1 LGDNIKDQKLISVP
15 VATAVGLGAIIGAGI
30 FVLSGT
36 TIALAGANA
45 LIAFA
50 LVGVLAIII
59 AMEFGELGSIMPHAK
74 GASFSF
80 IFEAFGSEMGFITG
94 ILLYFSFSTAIAAI
108 ALGFGS
114 YLGILTGL
122 HSGYYPIIFAIIL
135 IFVLSILNII
145 GIKKAASA
153 DFYLVMIKL
162 GILTIFVISA
172 VVLAY
177 STKTLNVSNFTVPP
191 SKDNVYAIFSASI
204 AVFFAYSGFQSI
216 STLTSDVN
224 GGANKAAKAIVL
236 SVVISMIF
244 YILVVVALILM
255 VPASKYTVSAD
266 PLAFALSYVHAPYYL
281 YFIVTIGALIATTS
295 ATLAMIMTSSRVL
308 YQIGENKLLPKFFR
322 KFNSKKDVSVNGVI
336 ISSVIGIVMLFSGN
350 VYIIAAMSNFG
361 LLLSY
366 LVSSFAV
373 IHFRRIKK
381 SGTFKT
387 PLYPYTV
394 IVAIILLV
402 LFIYG
407 MPKEALDIGVI
418 IILILFMLYYFFI
431 EFKRDRV
438 IREELFK

>member
-1 LGDNIKDQKLISVP
+1 M
-15 VATAVGLGAIIGAGI
+15 
-30 FVLSGT
+30 
-36 TIALAGANA
+36 AGANA

-114 YLGILTGL
+114 YLGSLTGL
-122 HSGYYPIIFAIIL
+122 HSGYYSIIFAIIL

-204 AVFFAYSGFQSI
+204 AVF
-216 STLTSDVN
+216 LH
-224 GGANKAAKAIVL
+224 
-236 SVVISMIF
+236 
-244 YILVVVALILM
+244 ILDF
-255 VPASKYTVSAD
+255 SQ
-266 PLAFALSYVHAPYYL
+266 YL
-281 YFIVTIGALIATTS
+281 
-295 ATLAMIMTSSRVL
+295 
-308 YQIGENKLLPKFFR
+308 
-322 KFNSKKDVSVNGVI
+322 
-336 ISSVIGIVMLFSGN
+336 
-350 VYIIAAMSNFG
+350 
-361 LLLSY
+361 
-366 LVSSFAV
+366 
-373 IHFRRIKK
+373 H
-381 SGTFKT
+381 
-387 PLYPYTV
+387 
-394 IVAIILLV
+394 
-402 LFIYG
+402 
-407 MPKEALDIGVI
+407 
-418 IILILFMLYYFFI
+418 
-431 EFKRDRV
+431 
-438 IREELFK
+438 

>member
-1 LGDNIKDQKLISVP
+1 MVEKKLISLP

-45 LIAFA
+45 LVAFA
-50 LVGVLAIII
+50 LVGILAIII

-74 GASFSF
+74 GASFSY

-114 YLGILTGL
+114 YMGSLVGL
-122 HSGYYPIIFAIIL
+122 HYGYFPIVFAIIL
-135 IFVLSILNII
+135 IFVLSIVNIV
-145 GIKKAASA
+145 GVKKAAKA
-153 DFYLVMIKL
+153 DFYLVIIKL

-172 VVLAY
+172 IVLAY

-191 SKDNVYAIFSASI
+191 VKDNIAAIFAASI

-216 STLTSDVN
+216 STLTSDVK
-224 GGANKAAKAIVL
+224 GGADKAAKAIVL

-244 YILVVVALILM
+244 YILVVVALLVM

-266 PLAFALSYVHAPYYL
+266 PLAFALSYAHAPYSLYL
-281 YFIVTIGALIATTS
+281 IVTIGALIATTS

-308 YQIGENKLLPKFFR
+308 YQISENKLLPKFFR
-322 KFNSKKDVSVNGVI
+322 KFNARKDVSVNGVI
-336 ISSVIGIVMLFSGN
+336 ISSMIGIVMLFSGN
-350 VYIIAAMSNFG
+350 IYIIAAISNFG

-366 LVSSFAV
+366 LVSSFAL

-387 PLYPYTV
+387 PLYPYTTIAG
-394 IVAIILLV
+394 IVLLI

-407 MPKEALDIGVI
+407 MPREALDIGVI
-418 IILILFMLYYFFI
+418 IILVLFMLYYFLI

-438 IREELFK
+438 VKEELFK